1 MKTQTLFFSALTLSA
16 MLILSGCAG
25 DPQEAPAQSPAASAS
40 HSDHSMSQ
48 SVSANDAD
56 MAFVSGTKMHHEQA
70 IEMSDILLEKES
82 IPEDIAALATRIK
95 VAQSPEIER
104 MDRWLADWGMSDLM
118 DHPSMEHGDGMVPK
132 DEIKALKE
140 ASGKEAAK
148 LFLEQMITH
157 HEGAVDMAETE
168 INEGSYPA
176 AIDLSKDIVKSQNEE
191 IQEMK
196 QLLAAL

>member
-1 MKTQTLFFSALTLSA
+1 MKKTLSFSAL
-16 MLILSGCAG
+16 ILGAALALTGCSG
-25 DPQEAPAQSPAASAS
+25 DPQQTEKPSAS
-40 HSDHSMSQ
+40 TAHSQHSMSQ
-48 SVSANDAD
+48 SVSVNDAD
-56 MAFVSGTKMHHEQA
+56 MAFALGMKMHHEQA

-95 VAQSPEIER
+95 AAQSPEIEH
-104 MDRWLADWGMSDLM
+104 MDRWLAEGDMSESM
-118 DHPSMEHGDGMVPK
+118 DHPGMEHGDGMVPE

-140 ASGKEAAK
+140 ASGNQAAK

-168 INEGSYPA
+168 INEGRYPA

-196 QLLAAL
+196 QLLATL

>member
-1 MKTQTLFFSALTLSA
+1 MKRQTLFSSALALSS
-16 MLILSGCAG
+16 ILLLASCAA
-25 DPQEAPAQSPAASAS
+25 DLQEAPAQSPSAS
-40 HSDHSMSQ
+40 TSHSGHSMSQ
-48 SVSANDAD
+48 SVAANDAD
-56 MAFVSGTKMHHEQA
+56 MAFASGMKMHHEQA

-82 IPEDIAALATRIK
+82 IPEDIAALAARIK

-176 AIDLSKDIVKSQNEE
+176 AIDLAQDIVKSQNDE
-191 IQEMK
+191 IHEMK

>member
-1 MKTQTLFFSALTLSA
+1 
-16 MLILSGCAG
+16 MLILSGCVG
-25 DPQEAPAQSPAASAS
+25 EPQEAPAQSPSASAS
-40 HSDHSMSQ
+40 HSGHSMSQ
-48 SVSANDAD
+48 SVSANEAD
-56 MAFVSGTKMHHEQA
+56 MAFALGMKMHHEQA

-95 VAQSPEIER
+95 AAQSPEIEH
-104 MDRWLADWGMSDLM
+104 MDRWLAEWDMSEAM
-118 DHPSMEHGDGMVPK
+118 DHPSMEHGDGMVPE

-140 ASGKEAAK
+140 ASGNQAAK

-176 AIDLSKDIVKSQNEE
+176 AIELSKGIVKSQNEE